1 MLNLPAVDLFSL
13 QSDVRVP
20 DFPAN
25 ESKGSHVVPF
35 TRTIFIEQSDFRE
48 VRERQNKSNE
58 PSISSRLFLP
68 FFGIVERR
76 WWTLLPFADDGEGLQ
91 ASDPRTA
98 CRSEACWV
106 CHLCPEGHQGKTPGF
121 SKRLT
126 GCKTIIGYLFPLFL
140 LLAAC
145 YCFQIPRC
153 YRHLN
158 WVENVKLPSL
168 TART

>member
-58 PSISSRLFLP
+58 PSISSRLFFALFWDCGKKMMDSSP
-68 FFGIVERR
+68 FCRR
-76 WWTLLPFADDGEGLQ
+76 WRRAT
-91 ASDPRTA
+91 S
-98 CRSEACWV
+98 V
-106 CHLCPEGHQGKTPGF
+106 
-121 SKRLT
+121 
-126 GCKTIIGYLFPLFL
+126 
-140 LLAAC
+140 
-145 YCFQIPRC
+145 
-153 YRHLN
+153 
-158 WVENVKLPSL
+158 
-168 TART
+168 